1 MPWRVVQIEVLDL
14 TSEGERMKTY
24 LRQLLFTYG
33 IDSLIL
39 LSVVV
44 PMVNLNPRSFKSSQS
59 LSSNISKSTWYFWK
73 ELHFCKKLVSWGKG
87 EINT

>member
-1 MPWRVVQIEVLDL
+1 
-14 TSEGERMKTY
+14 MKTY
-24 LRQLLFTYG
+24 PRQLLFTYG

-44 PMVNLNPRSFKSSQS
+44 PMVNLNPGSFKSRQS
-59 LSSNISKSTWYFWK
+59 LSSNISNSTWYFWK

-87 EINT
+87 AINT